1 MTGRALA
8 VQGGVA
14 VLGLI
19 TVYATWQR
27 EPEHAPGAV
36 TVIDA
41 SKSDVT
47 LIRYEDESSAVDMT
61 RGKVGRDDGVWLH
74 LVAKPKAETKPD
86 PAKPDQKADPKA
98 TPKPEA
104 KPAPVAPPRDLP
116 GAENA
121 KKIFDQ
127 FAPFVSMRAFGVL
140 DANKLKEIGLDNPKK
155 KLEVTVKGAVRRYEI
170 GQPATQT
177 SGEAFLRDTRDGRVY
192 LMPRAMLSELQNA
205 SHMVDRRLHT
215 FDLADFDRIKLT
227 AGSKT
232 KEFVQVGRESR
243 STAGFAPAKTPD
255 KKDQMAKN
263 WHDSLWRI
271 FPTEILGKGEQ
282 PPGGKLTTLLR
293 VDYMEGKDSVGWVE
307 IVRTESSAG
316 AVSEEASS
324 SKGDLYIRSEHTAG
338 WNKIPSH
345 GQLVPDA
352 EKLLAAP

>member
-47 LIRYEDESSAVDMT
+47 LVRYEDESSSVDLT
-61 RGKVGRDDGVWLH
+61 RGKTPGEKDGVWLH
-74 LVAKPKAETKPD
+74 LVTKPKAETKPD
-86 PAKPDQKADPKA
+86 PKVNPTDPKA
-98 TPKPEA
+98 PPKPEA

-121 KKIFDQ
+121 RKIIDQ

-140 DANKLKEIGLDNPKK
+140 DANKLKELGLDNPKR
-155 KLEVTVKGAVRRYEI
+155 KLEITVKGDVRRYEI
-170 GQPATQT
+170 GQPSTQS
-177 SGEAFLRDTRDGRVY
+177 SGEAFVRDTRDGRVY

-205 SHMVDRRLHT
+205 SHMVDRRMHT
-215 FDLADFDRIKLT
+215 FEMADFDRIKLT
-227 AGSKT
+227 AGGKS

-243 STAGFAPAKTPD
+243 ATAGFAPVKTPD

-271 FPTEILGKGEQ
+271 FPTEILGKGEE
-282 PPGGKLTTLLR
+282 PPGGKIAIVLR
-293 VDYMEGKDSVGWVE
+293 VDYTDGKDSVGWVE
-307 IVRTESSAG
+307 IGRTESTSG
-316 AVSEEASS
+316 TVSEDASS
-324 SKGDLYIRSEHTAG
+324 GKGDLYMRSEHTAG
-338 WNKIPSH
+338 WNKIPSQ
-345 GQLVPDA
+345 GSVIPDA
-352 EKLLAAP
+352 EKLIAAP